1 MIVNFHRSSRPLI
14 VLILGSALTISQP
27 QSRFRNPVVDRKIDS
42 LVALMTIEE
51 KLGQLSQH
59 TGNWDPR
66 THKVVLTEEQKKI
79 IESGQAGSFLG
90 GLGLEIHREIQDIAV
105 TKSRL
110 RIPVIFG
117 HDVIHGYRT
126 IFPIPLAEA
135 GSFDPAGVEQSARVA
150 AREATSMG
158 IHWTFAPMVDIA
170 RDPRWGRIAEGSGED
185 PYLGSIMAAAR
196 VRGFQGKDLMDPT
209 TLVAC
214 AKHYVA
220 YGAAEAGKDYNVA
233 DISERTLR
241 EVYLPPFKAAVDEGA
256 GTLMS
261 SFNEIA
267 GIPASAHRGTL
278 TDILRTEWGFNGFVV
293 SDWSSVEELLQH
305 GIAATGGEA
314 ALKALT
320 AGVDMEMASTLYR
333 KKLPALVRNGTLPEA
348 VLNEAVKRVL
358 RIKFA
363 IGLFDDPYRKD
374 VEKRHMKDVLREDH
388 VEFAREL
395 AGKSIVLLRNEG
407 NLLPLKK
414 EVRTVAV
421 IGPLADSRHE
431 PLGPWHTEGRSQDVV
446 TVLEGVRKAVSPKTT
461 VLYARGC
468 DSTFSGTK
476 GFEEA
481 VRVARQ
487 ADVVVLVV
495 GERQEMSGEA
505 ASRADI
511 GLPGIQSELVRQI
524 YAAGKPTVLV
534 LMNGRPLTIPW
545 EAEHIPAIL
554 ETWFL
559 GIQSGHAIAD
569 VLFGDVNPAGRLA
582 VSIPRSVGQIPI
594 HYDYRN
600 TGRPQ
605 NDSDKFTS
613 KYIDLP
619 NSPLYPFGYGLS
631 YTKFTY
637 ENLNLSKARMKR
649 GESLEISVQVKNTG
663 GRDGDEV
670 VQLYVRD
677 MVASVTRPVRQ
688 LKGFKRISIAAGTS
702 KTVTFTVSSDA
713 LSFYDLNMKRTVE
726 PGMFKIFVGG
736 SSVGGL
742 ETEFEIVQIRE

>member
-1 MIVNFHRSSRPLI
+1 
-14 VLILGSALTISQP
+14 
-27 QSRFRNPVVDRKIDS
+27 
-42 LVALMTIEE
+42 
-51 KLGQLSQH
+51 
-59 TGNWDPR
+59 
-66 THKVVLTEEQKKI
+66 
-79 IESGQAGSFLG
+79 
-90 GLGLEIHREIQDIAV
+90 
-105 TKSRL
+105 
-110 RIPVIFG
+110 
-117 HDVIHGYRT
+117 
-126 IFPIPLAEA
+126 
-135 GSFDPAGVEQSARVA
+135 
-150 AREATSMG
+150 
-158 IHWTFAPMVDIA
+158 
-170 RDPRWGRIAEGSGED
+170 
-185 PYLGSIMAAAR
+185 
-196 VRGFQGKDLMDPT
+196 
-209 TLVAC
+209 
-214 AKHYVA
+214 
-220 YGAAEAGKDYNVA
+220 
-233 DISERTLR
+233 
-241 EVYLPPFKAAVDEGA
+241 
-256 GTLMS
+256 
-261 SFNEIA
+261 
-267 GIPASAHRGTL
+267 
-278 TDILRTEWGFNGFVV
+278 
-293 SDWSSVEELLQH
+293 
-305 GIAATGGEA
+305 
-314 ALKALT
+314 
-320 AGVDMEMASTLYR
+320 
-333 KKLPALVRNGTLPEA
+333 
-348 VLNEAVKRVL
+348 
-358 RIKFA
+358 
-363 IGLFDDPYRKD
+363 
-374 VEKRHMKDVLREDH
+374 
-388 VEFAREL
+388 
-395 AGKSIVLLRNEG
+395 
-407 NLLPLKK
+407 
-414 EVRTVAV
+414 
-421 IGPLADSRHE
+421 
-431 PLGPWHTEGRSQDVV
+431 
-446 TVLEGVRKAVSPKTT
+446 
-461 VLYARGC
+461 
-468 DSTFSGTK
+468 
-476 GFEEA
+476 

-677 MVASVTRPVRQ
+677 LVASVTRPVRQ

>member
-1 MIVNFHRSSRPLI
+1 VRS
-14 VLILGSALTISQP
+14 GSAP
-27 QSRFRNPVVDRKIDS
+27 REEDRRRD
-42 LVALMTIEE
+42 
-51 KLGQLSQH
+51 
-59 TGNWDPR
+59 
-66 THKVVLTEEQKKI
+66 
-79 IESGQAGSFLG
+79 GQARAGDEPG
-90 GLGLEIHREIQDIAV
+90 DAGLE
-105 TKSRL
+105 
-110 RIPVIFG
+110 
-117 HDVIHGYRT
+117 
-126 IFPIPLAEA
+126 
-135 GSFDPAGVEQSARVA
+135 
-150 AREATSMG
+150 
-158 IHWTFAPMVDIA
+158 
-170 RDPRWGRIAEGSGED
+170 
-185 PYLGSIMAAAR
+185 
-196 VRGFQGKDLMDPT
+196 
-209 TLVAC
+209 
-214 AKHYVA
+214 
-220 YGAAEAGKDYNVA
+220 
-233 DISERTLR
+233 
-241 EVYLPPFKAAVDEGA
+241 
-256 GTLMS
+256 
-261 SFNEIA
+261 
-267 GIPASAHRGTL
+267 
-278 TDILRTEWGFNGFVV
+278 
-293 SDWSSVEELLQH
+293 
-305 GIAATGGEA
+305 
-314 ALKALT
+314 
-320 AGVDMEMASTLYR
+320 
-333 KKLPALVRNGTLPEA
+333 
-348 VLNEAVKRVL
+348 
-358 RIKFA
+358 
-363 IGLFDDPYRKD
+363 
-374 VEKRHMKDVLREDH
+374 
-388 VEFAREL
+388 
-395 AGKSIVLLRNEG
+395 
-407 NLLPLKK
+407 
-414 EVRTVAV
+414 
-421 IGPLADSRHE
+421 
-431 PLGPWHTEGRSQDVV
+431 
-446 TVLEGVRKAVSPKTT
+446 
-461 VLYARGC
+461 
-468 DSTFSGTK
+468 
-476 GFEEA
+476 
-481 VRVARQ
+481 
-487 ADVVVLVV
+487 LVV